1 MIRRGFVDLQ
11 ERLARQNH
19 LMQFAFHHLRQL
31 ASLTSVESNF
41 VRDFKDVVNPLLHEL
56 WVMMNNLHVNHIPL
70 RRKLLPLLLSFDVLL
85 TTCVLLDRCHAHRVE
100 ETDSFRHLVVGLQI
114 ILVDLVIV
122 ESKRFFC
129 ILLGVG

>member
-70 RRKLLPLLLSFDVLL
+70 RRK
-85 TTCVLLDRCHAHRVE
+85 CVLLDRCHAHRVE